1 MNGFKAG
8 RLKTGQALTGRVLT
22 AALLGGVL
30 LTTGLMAAPTTAH
43 AQASNTLEDVRDQG
57 ILYFKKGIYK
67 QAKVRLDR
75 AFKNAK
81 GKKDFLTV
89 YYRAMTYYKM
99 LLLETAF
106 KMVEQAVPLAGD
118 DARRSAKVN
127 ELKSEM
133 DSLYGGVTFK
143 AAKGE
148 TNAKGRIFFEAKTGI
163 INKSKKKRFNA
174 IRERFRST
182 DIKLPTTI
190 FLPYGAYTANK
201 VPFELQPEAAKPP
214 VLEIFLQVVVE
225 EDDGMGVWGW
235 VGIGVGAAAAVGGV
249 IFAVTSDS
257 GGKSLPRQ
265 SEIIF

>member
-1 MNGFKAG
+1 MIGA
-8 RLKTGQALTGRVLT
+8 KTRRATRRT
-22 AALLGGVL
+22 R
-30 LTTGLMAAPTTAH
+30 APTPA
-43 AQASNTLEDVRDQG
+43 AQGSNTLEDVRDQG

-75 AFKNAK
+75 AYKNAK
-81 GKKDFLTV
+81 GKQDFLTV
-89 YYRAMTYYKM
+89 YYRAMTYYKL

-106 KMVEQAVPLAGD
+106 KMVEDAVPLAGD
-118 DARRSAKVN
+118 DARRAGKVT
-127 ELKSEM
+127 ELKEEM
-133 DSLYGGVTFK
+133 DSLYGGVTFT

-148 TNAKGRIFFEAKTGI
+148 TNAQGRIFFESKTGI

-182 DIKLPTTI
+182 DIKLPTMI
-190 FLPYGAYTANK
+190 YLPYGAFTANK
-201 VPFELQPEAAKPP
+201 VPFELQPGAEKPP

-249 IFAVTSDS
+249 IFAITSDS
-257 GGKSLPRQ
+257 GGKTLPRQ

>member
-1 MNGFKAG
+1 MYGFKSG
-8 RLKTGQALTGRVLT
+8 RALAQSLLG
-22 AALLGGVL
+22 ALLMIAGPTLIGV
-30 LTTGLMAAPTTAH
+30 TSAPSMAR

-57 ILYFKKGIYK
+57 VLYFKKGIYK

-75 AFKNAK
+75 AYKNAK
-81 GKKDFLTV
+81 GKQDFLTV

-106 KMVEQAVPLAGD
+106 QMVNEAAPLAGD
-118 DARRSAKVN
+118 DARRASKVA

-190 FLPYGAYTANK
+190 YLPYGAYTANK
-201 VPFELQPEAAKPP
+201 VPFELQPGAEKQP

-257 GGKSLPRQ
+257 GGTTLPRQ

>member
-1 MNGFKAG
+1 MIT
-8 RLKTGQALTGRVLT
+8 RLALTCLLAVGFGAVMG
-22 AALLGGVL
+22 AAN
-30 LTTGLMAAPTTAH
+30 P
-43 AQASNTLEDVRDQG
+43 AQAQATNTLEDVRDQG

-75 AFKNAK
+75 AYKNKK

-106 KMVEQAVPLAGD
+106 KMVDEAAPLAAD
-118 DARRSAKVN
+118 DARRAGKVD
-127 ELKSEM
+127 ELRSEM
-133 DSLYGGVTFK
+133 KSLYGGVTFK

-148 TNAKGRIFFEAKTGI
+148 TNTKGRIFFEAKTGI
-163 INKSKKKRFNA
+163 INKKKKERFKA

-182 DIKLPTTI
+182 DIKLPTTVY
-190 FLPYGAYTANK
+190 LPYGAYTANK
-201 VPFELQPEAAKPP
+201 VPFELKPEDEKLP

-235 VGIGVGAAAAVGGV
+235 VGIGVGAVAAVGGV
-249 IFAVTSDS
+249 IFAVTADS
-257 GGKSLPRQ
+257 GTKTLPQQTR
-265 SEIIF
+265 INF

>member
-1 MNGFKAG
+1 MNGFKAS
-8 RLKTGQALTGRVLT
+8 RLLSP
-22 AALLGGVL
+22 ALLSGL
-30 LTTGLMAAPTTAH
+30 LLATCVIVAPSAAS
-43 AQASNTLEDVRDQG
+43 AQSNTLEDVRDQG
-57 ILYFKKGIYK
+57 ILYFKKGIFK

-75 AFKNAK
+75 AYKNAK
-81 GKKDFLTV
+81 GKQDFLTV

-106 KMVEQAVPLAGD
+106 KMVEDAAPLAGD
-118 DARRSAKVN
+118 DERRAAKVS
-127 ELKSEM
+127 ELKNEM
-133 DSLYGGVTFK
+133 DSLYGGVTFQ

-148 TNAKGRIFFEAKTGI
+148 TNAKGRIFFESKTGI

-190 FLPYGAYTANK
+190 YLPYGAYTANK
-201 VPFELQPEAAKPP
+201 VPFELQPEAEKQP

-225 EDDGMGVWGW
+225 EDEGMGVWGW
-235 VGIGVGAAAAVGGV
+235 VGIGVGAAAAVGGI
-249 IFAVTSDS
+249 IFAVTSES
-257 GGKSLPRQ
+257 GEKTLPRQ